1 MYKNLLSWLSM
12 ILLLPSCS
20 DNSPNISVVCE
31 ENNVGNCVIKWET
44 APLIKGQV
52 KVYASTDPEV
62 ITEDIPVAMA
72 DISNQQLTIVTNNP
86 EKRYYYLMV
95 FNNQYR
101 VKVAARNI
109 NIPGVQNFRDLGGYT
124 AAEGKNIRWGMLYRS
139 GEINHLQECSFK
151 KLKQIGIKTIIDLR
165 SNEELANV
173 TPLQKGFH
181 VVHIPIATGSMDGIL
196 KDLQQ
201 DKIKG
206 DTISRIIKSAY
217 RDLTIHYQSEYKKII
232 EALLDKQN
240 YPIVFHCSEGKG
252 RTDVVAALILT
263 ALGVNADIIMEDYH
277 LSNNYFSIPQAVS
290 KYAYKQPVKSQE
302 AITTLFSTQDDFLNA
317 AKEEIEK
324 NYGDVD
330 TYLKKRLGLN
340 KEKRARLR
348 DILLE

>member
-1 MYKNLLSWLSM
+1 MYKNLLSCLSM

-31 ENNVGNCVIKWET
+31 ENNVGNCIIKWET

-52 KVYASTDPEV
+52 KIYASMDPEM

-72 DISNQQLTIVTNNP
+72 DIANQQLTVITNNP
-86 EKRYYYLMV
+86 KERYYYLMV

-109 NIPGVQNFRDLGGYT
+109 NMPGVQNFRDLGGYK
-124 AAEGKNIRWGMLYRS
+124 AAAGKNIRWGMLYRS

-151 KLKQIGIKTIIDLR
+151 KLEHLGVKTIIDLR
-165 SNEELANV
+165 SNQELANV
-173 TPLQKGFH
+173 SPLQKGFN

-201 DKIKG
+201 KKIKG
-206 DTISRIIKSAY
+206 DTISRIIKKLY
-217 RDLTIHYQSEYKKII
+217 KELTIRYQPEYKKIF
-232 EALLDKQN
+232 EVLLNKEN

-252 RTDVVAALILT
+252 RTDVIAALILT
-263 ALGVNADIIMEDYH
+263 ALGVNPDIIMEDYH
-277 LSNNYFSIPQAVS
+277 LSNNYLSIPKAVS
-290 KYAYKQPVKSQE
+290 KYAYKQPVQSQE
-302 AITTLFSTQDDFLNA
+302 AITTLFSTQDEFLNA

-330 TYLKKRLGLN
+330 TYLKKGLGLN
-340 KEKRARLR
+340 KEKRALLR